1 MDYFIKNIELRT
13 IFVFISIKKITIQ
26 KIVLKNKKYCFS
38 PNFVIIL
45 TYHSKCNNKN
55 LNKNRIKSILVT
67 EYSEKWIFNLL
78 KIHFLRKKEKISEIA
93 KYFIEYER

>member
-26 KIVLKNKKYCFS
+26 KIVLKNKKRYFS

-45 TYHSKCNNKN
+45 AQHSKCHNKKF
-55 LNKNRIKSILVT
+55 NKNRIKSVLVA
-67 EYSEKWIFNLL
+67 EYSEKCMFKFL
-78 KIHFLRKKEKISEIA
+78 KFHYLRKLEKNGEIA
-93 KYFIEYER
+93 KYFIECVR